1 MAFFA
6 LVLLPW
12 GAMVASFFTDEDDE
26 HSDDTDVAD
35 GV

>member
-1 MAFFA
+1 MAFIV

-12 GAMVASFFTDEDDE
+12 GAMVASSFVDEVDSDE
-26 HSDDTDVAD
+26 TDVAD